1 MCRKL
6 RFRTKLY
13 VTLFFTQQINLLRN
27 KQNKHINP
35 LEYKTLFFLPFG
47 IFYI

>member
-1 MCRKL
+1 MYRKL

-27 KQNKHINP
+27 KQNKHINS
-35 LEYKTLFFLPFG
+35 LKNKTLYLSP
-47 IFYI
+47 